1 MTVQTTITFLRRT
14 SILMMAATVSTSLA
28 RNQAF
33 IQRIALPSGASRGLH
48 ARRNWRGVRRSANV
62 NLVRLHS
69 TEPSAEDDY
78 SSLTVSQLR
87 AELKERNLPVSG
99 IKATLIDRLSRSVA
113 RKSLPTN
120 LVFSSESSNNIIDDE
135 SDPNQTVGTP
145 SPEEPVSERK
155 TFKEDFLGTR
165 VFVQGLS
172 QRTTWQELKDHFQIA
187 GSVVFASV
195 SIDRQTGRSKQHGI
209 VQFETPEEAKE
220 AIKVMRKHPLDGE
233 KLYVREDVQES
244 RKGSRVMNVENRY
257 DNEVPNEWKRAK
269 DEEADE
275 SDEDWYRLND
285 NELKEIEG
293 LIRKRDTQRRQRN
306 YKMSDKIREQLKL
319 DFGVHLDDRL
329 KMWWTET
336 QHGGVPNSISDIK
349 GEGRWGKRQ
358 PWRQIPTPSDDKV
371 DTEYVMKL
379 LAKRDRAR
387 KIKDFHTADELL
399 ELAHKAPE
407 GDLGLRIHDES
418 RTWRIWTEKPPPRHH
433 DGSVDQGPAEMC
445 LALVKENEPEKIAE
459 VQSLLSKFQGRE
471 WSIYKRLKE
480 RYVDGRR

>member
-1 MTVQTTITFLRRT
+1 MGERRQPSQIIHVYIKVECALQLMLNEIPITTTNFNERYLAADPAHTCLLPLCHPFSFGAVCHYGSEKVIRERFLDSGIVWQLGGATAKFVVKVSAFSQMSSAQTTRRT

-33 IQRIALPSGASRGLH
+33 IQRIVLPSRASRGLPSRAASRGLH
-48 ARRNWRGVRRSANV
+48 TGRNWRSVRRSAND
-62 NLVRLHS
+62 NLFRLHS

-87 AELKERNLPVSG
+87 AELKERKLPVSG

-113 RKSLPTN
+113 RESSSLPAN
-120 LVFSSESSNNIIDDE
+120 LAFSSESSDIVDGG

-145 SPEEPVSERK
+145 PLEEPVSERK

-172 QRTTWQELKDHFQIA
+172 QRTTWKELKDHFQIA

-195 SIDRQTGRSKQHGI
+195 SIDRQTGRSKKHGI

-244 RKGSRVMNVENRY
+244 RKGSRVINVENRY
-257 DNEVPNEWKRAK
+257 DKEVPNEWKRAN
-269 DEEADE
+269 DEEDDE
-275 SDEDWYRLND
+275 SGEDWYRLND

-319 DFGVHLDDRL
+319 DFGVHLDDRV
-329 KMWWTET
+329 
-336 QHGGVPNSISDIK
+336 G
-349 GEGRWGKRQ
+349 
-358 PWRQIPTPSDDKV
+358 
-371 DTEYVMKL
+371 
-379 LAKRDRAR
+379 
-387 KIKDFHTADELL
+387 
-399 ELAHKAPE
+399 
-407 GDLGLRIHDES
+407 
-418 RTWRIWTEKPPPRHH
+418 
-433 DGSVDQGPAEMC
+433 
-445 LALVKENEPEKIAE
+445 
-459 VQSLLSKFQGRE
+459 
-471 WSIYKRLKE
+471 
-480 RYVDGRR
+480 

>member
-1 MTVQTTITFLRRT
+1 M
-14 SILMMAATVSTSLA
+14 MMAATVSASLA
-28 RNQAF
+28 RSPAF
-33 IQRIALPSGASRGLH
+33 IQRVALPSGASGAWHTRRAKWSG
-48 ARRNWRGVRRSANV
+48 ARRSTND
-62 NLVRLHS
+62 NLVRLRS

-87 AELKERNLPVSG
+87 AALKERNLPVSG
-99 IKATLIDRLSRSVA
+99 IKATLIDRLSRSAA
-113 RKSLPTN
+113 RETSSLPPN
-120 LVFSSESSNNIIDDE
+120 LVFSSAERVDGG

-145 SPEEPVSERK
+145 SLDEEPVSERK

-172 QRTTWQELKDHFQIA
+172 ERTTWKELKDHFQIA

-220 AIKVMRKHPLDGE
+220 AIKVMRSHPLDGE

-257 DNEVPNEWKRAK
+257 DNEVPNEWKRAN
-269 DEEADE
+269 DEQADG
-275 SDEDWYRLND
+275 SGEDWYNLKD
-285 NELKEIEG
+285 DELKEIEG
-293 LIRKRDTQRRQRN
+293 LIRKRDAQRRQRN

-336 QHGGVPNSISDIK
+336 QDGGVPDAISDIK

-371 DTEYVMKL
+371 DTEHVMKL

-387 KIKDFHTADELL
+387 KIKDFDTADEML

-418 RTWRIWTEKPPPRHH
+418 RTWRIWTEKPPSRHH
-433 DGSVDQGPAEMC
+433 EGSGDQGPAEMC
-445 LALVKENEPEKIAE
+445 LNLVKEHEPEKIAE

-471 WSIYKRLKE
+471 WNIYKRLRE
-480 RYVDGRR
+480 RYVGGSGR